1 MSFTIE
7 QFYILFEGVMLFQ
20 IAFFGMA
27 YLLSKRKDVLY
38 YCLLNLFSAL
48 YFFLNAPDTFLGID
62 EDIVFNDPRYVYV
75 NFALFMCMFFM
86 YLVFLK
92 EIFSDTVAQYPLVK
106 KIYTITFYC
115 IPALYLLFVWFS
127 AAGWNTNLLFYT
139 GHLINGPFCTLLL
152 LLNFKTR
159 GYKKLIIYGMI
170 VIFICVVTT
179 VILTVRYNAGK
190 GSLLLDKYP
199 LAVIKIGM
207 LIDIIL
213 FQFVLLKRWQ
223 EQEYELSVQ
232 RLTTELAVEKVK
244 SQISKELHDD
254 VGSTLSGISMYSHMA
269 KEQTAAGNMIASGQT
284 LGVIQ
289 QASEEMILKLK
300 DMVWAM
306 QPGNE
311 TIGQLTEKI
320 KEYAIFI
327 TGAKKIKL
335 QTGFAKEV
343 KELKLSAE
351 TMHNIYTI
359 AKEALNNAVKYSGAE
374 LISIDTE
381 FKNDLFRLRIADNGV
396 GFDREQA
403 MGGNG
408 LINMKKR
415 AAEMGAV
422 LELSTSPGLSTAVQ
436 LQLKITH

>member
-20 IAFFGMA
+20 VAFFGMA

-62 EDIVFNDPRYVYV
+62 ENIVFNDPRYIYV

-92 EIFSDTVAQYPLVK
+92 EIFSDTLAQYPAVK
-106 KIYTITFYC
+106 KIYTITFYS
-115 IPALYLLFVWFS
+115 IPALYLLFIIFS

-139 GHLINGPFCTLLL
+139 GHLINGPFCTLIL
-152 LLNFKTR
+152 LLNFKNR

-190 GSLLLDKYP
+190 SSLLLDKYP
-199 LAVIKIGM
+199 LAMIKVGM

-223 EQEYELSVQ
+223 EQENELFVQ

-311 TIGQLTEKI
+311 TIGQLTCKI
-320 KEYAIFI
+320 NEYAVFI
-327 TGAKKIKL
+327 TGAKKIVL
-335 QTGFAKEV
+335 QTNFLAGAENI
-343 KELKLSAE
+343 KLSAE
-351 TMHNIYTI
+351 VMHHVYSIG
-359 AKEALNNAVKYSGAE
+359 KEALNNAVKYSGANT
-374 LISIDTE
+374 ISIETDYNTDC
-381 FKNDLFRLRIADNGV
+381 FTLRITDSGA
-396 GFDREQA
+396 GFDREQTTV
-403 MGGNG
+403 GNG
-408 LINMKKR
+408 LLNMEKR
-415 AAEMGAV
+415 AREIDAK
-422 LELSTSPGLSTAVQ
+422 LDLLTRPGCGTEWK

>member
-62 EDIVFNDPRYVYV
+62 EDIVFNHPSYVYV

-92 EIFSDTVAQYPLVK
+92 EIFSDTVSQYPLVK
-106 KIYTITFYC
+106 KIYSITFYS
-115 IPALYLLFVWFS
+115 IPVLYLLFVLFS

-139 GHLINGPFCTLLL
+139 GHLINGPFCTLIL
-152 LLNFKTR
+152 LLNFTTK
-159 GYKKLIIYGMI
+159 GYKKLIIYGMV

-179 VILTVRYNAGK
+179 IILTVRYNAGK
-190 GSLLLDKYP
+190 SSLLLDKYP
-199 LAVIKIGM
+199 LAIIKMGM

-223 EQEYELSVQ
+223 EQENELSMQ
-232 RLTTELAVEKVK
+232 HLTTELAVEKVK

-311 TIGQLTEKI
+311 TIGQLTSKI
-320 KEYAIFI
+320 NEYAVFI
-327 TGAKKIKL
+327 TGAKKIAL
-335 QTGFAKEV
+335 QTNFLTANDEV
-343 KELKLSAE
+343 KLSTE
-351 TMHNIYTI
+351 VIHQVYTI
-359 AKEALNNAVKYSGAE
+359 AKEALNNAVKYSGANT
-374 LISIDTE
+374 ITIDTAY
-381 FKNDLFRLRIADNGV
+381 NDDCFTLRIADNGV
-396 GFDREQA
+396 GFDRAEA
-403 MGGNG
+403 TGGNG

-415 AAEMGAV
+415 SEEMGAV
-422 LELSTSPGLSTAVQ
+422 LELITAVQ
-436 LQLKITH
+436 LQLKLTH